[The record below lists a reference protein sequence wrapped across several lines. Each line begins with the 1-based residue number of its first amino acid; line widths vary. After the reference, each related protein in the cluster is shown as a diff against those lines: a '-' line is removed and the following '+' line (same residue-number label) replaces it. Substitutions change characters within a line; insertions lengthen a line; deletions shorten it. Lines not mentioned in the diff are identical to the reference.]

1 MMKLRGWGA
10 VALAYPLAAFTGAVV
25 VTIGFAAVSTYA
37 SLTNE
42 FGWSEVL
49 RGAWVL
55 PVATIYAFVVY
66 LVGLVVIGTPVWL
79 VLVRIGRT
87 TRRDAVIAG
96 GTLCTVA
103 GAVIILAMGEPAP
116 AWEPWALAATLAIPG
131 AAAGWT
137 LHRVAYG
144 R

>member
-1 MMKLRGWGA
+1 MMKTRGWGA
-10 VALAYPLAAFTGAVV
+10 VLLAYPAASAVGAAIVAVGFTVV
-25 VTIGFAAVSTYA
+25 GIVAQIM
-37 SLTNE
+37 NE
-42 FGWSEVL
+42 VPDRMLEGLWIT
-49 RGAWVL
+49 
-55 PVATIYAFVVY
+55 PVAFLYALVVF
-66 LVGLVVIGTPVWL
+66 LVGLIVIGTPAWL
-79 VLVRIGRT
+79 VLLRLGRT

-96 GTLCTVA
+96 ATLCTVA